1 MLWMNHW
8 WWVSNERRTV
18 AQNRDRRRKPDPGC
32 DPRRRVAG
40 GRIHADR
47 PYPRDAEPARPYL
60 CGRSRHHPDRSGKP
74 QPRRA
79 GSDVPGQ
86 PRREAADRDVRRPER
101 FILDPGLGRGGGLR
115 LYRRRV
121 EEGAHQADPR
131 PLRVALQCLRE
142 TPGGAGAHQVAARGS
157 QGHREG
163 QGHPDEGQGPHRGR
177 GLCAAALH
185 CDAREEENRRDRP
198 VDHHRVGDAEMTA
211 PLRIGVIPLVD
222 AAALIVAVD
231 KGFAAAEGL
240 EVGLVREVSWSNVRD
255 KLNIGLFDAAHLLAP
270 VAIASSLGL
279 GHVKVPIAAPFN
291 LGINGNAI
299 TVSPALHAALM
310 EEIDGDRFD
319 PLATAKAL
327 ARVVA
332 KRRKAGAD
340 PLTFGMTF
348 PFSTHNYQLRF
359 WMAAAGVDPDE
370 DVRLGVLPPPYMV
383 DSLANGHVDAF
394 CVGAPWKSIA
404 VDLGIGH
411 ILHFV
416 SDILAHAAEK
426 VLALRQVWADK
437 NPDVVASLVRAAVK
451 AAEFIE
457 HPENRT
463 EAARIL
469 AQPERIGVDA
479 EVIQRTLTG
488 RLKISPDGTFRESG
502 SYLLVGREEAGRPD
516 PVQAAWLYAQMVR
529 WGQTTLTPDGVKTA
543 MAVFRPDLYDGAL
556 GRRPPAQAPAAF
568 GAFAGP
574 AFDPANI
581 RGHLEAF
588 EVGRWR
594 A

>member
-1 MLWMNHW
+1 M
-8 WWVSNERRTV
+8 
-18 AQNRDRRRKPDPGC
+18 
-32 DPRRRVAG
+32 
-40 GRIHADR
+40 
-47 PYPRDAEPARPYL
+47 
-60 CGRSRHHPDRSGKP
+60 
-74 QPRRA
+74 
-79 GSDVPGQ
+79 
-86 PRREAADRDVRRPER
+86 
-101 FILDPGLGRGGGLR
+101 
-115 LYRRRV
+115 
-121 EEGAHQADPR
+121 
-131 PLRVALQCLRE
+131 
-142 TPGGAGAHQVAARGS
+142 TP
-157 QGHREG
+157 
-163 QGHPDEGQGPHRGR
+163 
-177 GLCAAALH
+177 
-185 CDAREEENRRDRP
+185 
-198 VDHHRVGDAEMTA
+198 
-211 PLRIGVIPLVD
+211 PLRIGFIPLVD

-240 EVGLVREVSWSNVRD
+240 EVELVREVSWSNVRD

-319 PLATAKAL
+319 PMVTAKAL
-327 ARVVA
+327 AKVVA
-332 KRRKAGAD
+332 KRRKAGAE

-359 WMAAAGVDPDE
+359 WMAAGGVDPDE
-370 DVRLGVLPPPYMV
+370 DVRLVVLPPPYMV
-383 DSLANGHVDAF
+383 DSLKSGHVDAF
-394 CVGAPWKSIA
+394 CVGAPWNSIA

-416 SDILAHAAEK
+416 SDILVRAAEK
-426 VLALRQVWADK
+426 VLAVRQVWAEK
-437 NPDVVASLVRAAVK
+437 NPDTVAALVRAAVN
-451 AAEFIE
+451 AAAFIE
-457 HPENRT
+457 DPDNRT

-488 RLKISPDGTFRESG
+488 RLKISPDGTIRESG
-502 SYLLVGREEAGRPD
+502 RYLLVGREEAGRPD

-529 WGQTTLTPDGVKTA
+529 WGQTALSPEGVKTA
-543 MAVFRPDLYDGAL
+543 MAVFRSDLYDAAL
-556 GRRPPAQAPAAF
+556 GRRPPEQPPVPF

-574 AFDPANI
+574 TFDPDNI
-581 RGHLEAF
+581 RSHLEAF
-588 EVGRWR
+588 EVGRWK